1 MKEKRAAQEGR
12 ESAAAPEVAP
22 EEKERR
28 LLALLAACG
37 SAAVAFSGGTDSAY
51 LLYAARR
58 ALGDRAV
65 AVTVRTPAVE
75 REELEAAE
83 ELCRRLGVRQL
94 WCDFDAL
101 ALPAFAE
108 NGPER
113 CYHCKRA
120 IFSRVLARA
129 EAEGLAVVAEGSNV
143 DDLGDYRPGLRAL
156 AELGVRSPLWEAG
169 LTKREIRLLSRAA
182 GLPTWEKPSAPC
194 LATRIPYGERITA
207 EKLRRVGEGERVL
220 HALGFRQVR
229 VRLHGELARIEAP
242 AEELP
247 RLITLRE
254 RVEPA
259 LRALGF
265 RYVTADL
272 RGFRSGSMNE
282 ALGRA
287 AAEP

>member
-1 MKEKRAAQEGR
+1 MPPEYLNAAT
-12 ESAAAPEVAP
+12 SPAATP
-22 EEKERR
+22 EEKEQR

-37 SAAVAFSGGTDSAY
+37 SVAVAFSGGVDSAY
-51 LLYAARR
+51 LLYATRR
-58 ALGDRAV
+58 ALGGRA
-65 AVTVRTPAVE
+65 AAITVRTPAVE

-83 ELCRRLGVRQL
+83 ALCRTLGARQL

-101 ALPAFAE
+101 ALPAFVE
-108 NGPER
+108 NGPAR
-113 CYHCKRA
+113 CYYCKRA
-120 IFSRVLARA
+120 IFSCVLARA
-129 EAEGLAVVAEGSNV
+129 EAEGLATVVEGSNV

-156 AELGVRSPLWEAG
+156 AELGVRSPLREAG

-207 EKLRRVGEGERVL
+207 EKLRRVGEGEHVL
-220 HALGFRQVR
+220 RTLGFRQLR
-229 VRLHGELARIEAP
+229 VRLHGTLARIEVP

-247 RLITLRE
+247 RLIALRE
-254 RVEPA
+254 EIEPA

-282 ALGRA
+282 ALETA
-287 AAEP
+287 AD